1 MHIPCLERLYTMFS
15 PMLVQYLVGLCCL
28 RYDPDAV
35 DVTIGDMVWDEA
47 AEKDRDVDITV
58 TIVGDDGEISAFKA
72 SEVKHEGKPL
82 DVGAVEQLILKL
94 NDMPKVTHKAIFST
108 SGYTDG
114 ARKKATSHGVD
125 LYTLQPWENRIEND
139 FPDFPGVGTPS
150 EFLRQFSG
158 SLLCWPQ
165 HKLSITCAPGS
176 PTSFVI
182 NDEDRIYDRDGSAHP
197 THPTFGEYKHA
208 ILLRST
214 EILYMLEPAQTVLH
228 TFPYGLREHD
238 DFSLGP
244 AWPHTHTLDVRADEV
259 YAKIDEGK
267 PFRFDSITISGNL
280 QWQRRNSKLEFN
292 ILKRVTDDAVFA
304 GAAVA
309 AYGIDDERMFAMIF
323 PSKGRELSINLFSI
337 PEKQRNMIRKL
348 KIKG

>member
-1 MHIPCLERLYTMFS
+1 MLN

-35 DVTIGDMVWDEA
+35 EVTIGDMVLDEA
-47 AEKDRDVDITV
+47 AEKERDVDITV
-58 TIVGDDGEISAFKA
+58 TIVDENGEISAFKA

-108 SGYTDG
+108 SGYTNG
-114 ARKKATSHGVD
+114 ARKKAASHSVD

-139 FPDFPGVGTPS
+139 FPDFPGVGTPR
-150 EFLRQFSG
+150 EFLSHLSS

-165 HKLSITCAPGS
+165 CKLSITGGPGA
-176 PTSFVI
+176 PTSFTI
-182 NDEDRIYDRDGSAHP
+182 NEEDRIYAHNGSAHQAY
-197 THPTFGEYKHA
+197 PTFGAYLHA
-208 ILLRST
+208 LLLKST
-214 EILYMLEPAQTVLH
+214 EILYNLEPAQTILH
-228 TFPYGLREHD
+228 TFPYGLHEQGD
-238 DFSLGP
+238 LFLGP

-259 YAKIDEGK
+259 YANVGEGV
-267 PFRFDSITISGNL
+267 PFRLDSITISGHL
-280 QWQRRNSKLEFN
+280 QWQRRNPKIEFN
-292 ILKRVTDDAVFA
+292 ILRRVTDNAVFA

-309 AYGIDDERMFAMIF
+309 AHGVDDEKMFAMIF
-323 PSKGRELSINLFSI
+323 PDKGRELGIHLFSI
-337 PEKQRNMIRKL
+337 SEKQKNMIRKL